1 MAHAKQV
8 YKYRSLI
15 SYVQGMG
22 GIRTHAGADS
32 ARSRAHI
39 YHNQRVYTIHAPT
52 SAPALLHILNLIEWY
67 NLSEKSGTGLN
78 MHWLVKPLKC
88 ERKFN
93 NLSDTSLLSRS
104 KVAFVYVIL
113 NYIQIQTWT
122 ANQATEYGRVHY
134 RPLPREVDAGGAGS
148 SRMASLTP
156 SETGDTTLEVLSLFM
171 PHFGNADGQH
181 FKNERYY
188 CCLLIVGE

>member
-8 YKYRSLI
+8 YKYRSLMYVFEGHYYLRNS

-104 KVAFVYVIL
+104 KVAFVSKSASHEVSLLTLTGPHSYYVAVHSRGQTMTPVINPRQMRIACSFPCFINQIL
-113 NYIQIQTWT
+113 YSQI
-122 ANQATEYGRVHY
+122 
-134 RPLPREVDAGGAGS
+134 
-148 SRMASLTP
+148 
-156 SETGDTTLEVLSLFM
+156 SE
-171 PHFGNADGQH
+171 
-181 FKNERYY
+181 
-188 CCLLIVGE
+188 